1 MASFSNQELNTTWRK
16 VASTIYRKPL
26 DSKIYGTVEVDVT
39 QLEEYIARKRKEG
52 LKITLTHILTL
63 MVGRAFRN
71 EVPEMNA
78 FIRRGNV
85 VHHKKINAMVS
96 VLRAD
101 KQMGSV
107 KVENTDILTLQE
119 ISAILSKK
127 IPKSRKGAENKNMQK
142 KDLLSGIPWPFRS
155 WFFLFYRILTVKL
168 GISIPIKG
176 INPSDF
182 GSYVVSN
189 IGSLG
194 LDQGYGAL
202 LPSANVSL
210 ILIIGSV
217 TKKPVVVDD
226 QIVIRKILLLSVTLD
241 HRVVDASHGG
251 KLFRF
256 LKYMIQNP
264 QLLEKSPRINSQ

>member
-1 MASFSNQELNTTWRK
+1 MTSFSNQELNTTWRK

-26 DSKIYGTVEVDVT
+26 DSKIYGSVEVDVT
-39 QLEEYIARKRKEG
+39 HLEEYIARKRKEG

-119 ISAILSKK
+119 ISAVLSKK
-127 IPKSRKGAENKNMQK
+127 ITKSRKGAENKNMQK
-142 KDLLSGIPWPFRS
+142 KDLLSGLPWPFRS
-155 WFFLFYRILTVKL
+155 WFFLLYRILTVKL
-168 GISIPIKG
+168 GILIPIKG
-176 INPSDF
+176 INPTDF
-182 GSYVVSN
+182 GSYIVSN

-194 LDQGYGAL
+194 LDKGYGAL

-210 ILIIGSV
+210 LLIIGSV

-226 QIVIRKILLLSVTLD
+226 QIVIRKILSLSVTLD
-241 HRVVDASHGG
+241 HRIVDASHGG

-264 QLLEKSPRINSQ
+264 QLLEKSPRIN